1 MRRTSA
7 VASAVLF
14 LSLFAAAQTKPAL
27 KIDGK
32 VAAPITITAEEW
44 AKLPRATVM
53 APRGHSTEKFLFEG
67 VPLKSVLEKAGILD
81 PKKELKGKL
90 LLQYVVITAS
100 DGYRAI
106 FSLAELDD
114 ATGATANVLL
124 ADKMEGKPLNE
135 KEAPLQLIVP
145 TDKRP
150 ARCVRMVTTIT
161 IGTIAD

>member
-7 VASAVLF
+7 LAFVLLF
-14 LSLFAAAQTKPAL
+14 LSLFASAQSRPLL

-32 VAAPITITAEEW
+32 IAAPLTITAEDW
-44 AKLPRATVM
+44 AKLPRATLM
-53 APRGHSTEKFLFEG
+53 APRGHSKEKFQFEG
-67 VPLKSVLEKAGILD
+67 VPLKALLDKAGVFD
-81 PKKELKGKL
+81 PKKELKGKQ

-106 FSLAELDD
+106 FSIAELDE

-124 ADKMEGKPLNE
+124 ADKVDGKPLDE
-135 KEAPLQLIVP
+135 KEAPLQLVVP

-150 ARCVRMVTTIT
+150 ARCVRMVTAIT
-161 IGTIAD
+161 VVALD